1 MSPPVTTEA
10 HVCTVTAGTGEL
22 GTGAGAQ
29 TEDGLVGGAE
39 TAGLGR
45 TRSVICSSV
54 TPAGTRAIPWSRC
67 RLSTGEVPAVELTR
81 PSRHR
86 PETGGVWCSEPPT
99 TPGGDQT

>member
-45 TRSVICSSV
+45 TRSVVLYFCNTSWGQGNTLES
-54 TPAGTRAIPWSRC
+54 
-67 RLSTGEVPAVELTR
+67 L
-81 PSRHR
+81 
-86 PETGGVWCSEPPT
+86 
-99 TPGGDQT
+99 